1 MPFNLSAKYKKN
13 RIHIKFNQDVI
24 PIGGEIKLRGTSPKS
39 QILETIKMG
48 SPKISGDVYSLESML
63 WDYSYNSIALN
74 NYDIFSRL
82 ASHDKK
88 KISDKTN
95 EEWAFDLRM
104 GWNVSIDGKLYRLD
118 EDQYLSADEV
128 YNFHATT
135 PEYTPGTDK
144 SGNANIVLSPLE
156 GIRTLSIKPSKRILQ
171 SGNLGSIDISD
182 LGLISPKGGLNEKL
196 ELPVESKKIQ
206 NMPNTKKPGTPK
218 PLNRENTFGQVI
230 SRLQDIQYILDNL
243 GGNLKGIDV
252 ITGKFDTGVEEHNRK
267 YRSELRL
274 SLHDLKAPKRA
285 LQFLALAEHTKGGKV
300 IINQDYRAKSWHKS
314 PREGDTA
321 FGESMKSGKLT
332 HKYFNGDGVRIVT
345 LKYDSIESKQKLESR
360 SFDARVA
367 LTLSEREMVFKDRHG
382 EMLATATFAEN
393 II

>member
-196 ELPVESKKIQ
+196 ELPVESKKYKICQ
-206 NMPNTKKPGTPK
+206 IP
-218 PLNRENTFGQVI
+218 
-230 SRLQDIQYILDNL
+230 
-243 GGNLKGIDV
+243 
-252 ITGKFDTGVEEHNRK
+252 
-267 YRSELRL
+267 
-274 SLHDLKAPKRA
+274 
-285 LQFLALAEHTKGGKV
+285 
-300 IINQDYRAKSWHKS
+300 KS
-314 PREGDTA
+314 PEP
-321 FGESMKSGKLT
+321 
-332 HKYFNGDGVRIVT
+332 
-345 LKYDSIESKQKLESR
+345 QSR
-360 SFDARVA
+360 
-367 LTLSEREMVFKDRHG
+367 
-382 EMLATATFAEN
+382 
-393 II
+393 